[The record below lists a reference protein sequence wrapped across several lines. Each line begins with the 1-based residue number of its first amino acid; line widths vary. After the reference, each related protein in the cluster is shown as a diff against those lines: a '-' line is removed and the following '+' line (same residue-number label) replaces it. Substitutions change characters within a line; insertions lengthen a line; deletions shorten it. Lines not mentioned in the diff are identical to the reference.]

1 MRKDIDPASYGR
13 VAVSEL
19 PGSPVQGEDVI
30 LIAKRYMADPEP
42 YKIVTVVAADQAAIL
57 RRSLQQPQGLW
68 RRRPISDNVQR
79 KVRAKAGACVQ

>member
-42 YKIVTVVAADQAAIL
+42 YKIVTVVSADQAAIL
-57 RRSLQQPQGLW
+57 RRSLQQPQTC
-68 RRRPISDNVQR
+68 RER
-79 KVRAKAGACVQ
+79 CVPRQVPVFNRE